1 MLAYVDAVCSGKAIG
16 HDVAA
21 DRIANQQECRVDIE
35 EQKHWRR

>member
-1 MLAYVDAVCSGKAIG
+1 
-16 HDVAA
+16 VAA